1 MAFEEGDVTREEARR
16 IDEEL
21 DREEERARRIRR
33 DRWRRRYRQS
43 IPVAAAI
50 FFAAASLWALT
61 GAVLPFLQE
70 SAFASGGGNFTE
82 LVRKINFAAQSV
94 SYAGLFA
101 LGGVLIVTHLITRS
115 STTKSPPRNEGGKPP
130 A

>member
-1 MAFEEGDVTREEARR
+1 VAFEEGDVTKEDARR
-16 IDEEL
+16 IEDEL
-21 DREEERARRIRR
+21 DREEERARRIKRE
-33 DRWRRRYRQS
+33 RWGRRYLQL

-50 FFAAASLWALT
+50 FFTAAILWALT

-82 LVRKINFAAQSV
+82 LVRKVNFAAQSV
-94 SYAGLFA
+94 SYAGLFT
-101 LGGVLIVTHLITRS
+101 LGGVLIVTHLINRPG
-115 STTKSPPRNEGGKPP
+115 TTKSPPRHEGGKPP

>member
-1 MAFEEGDVTREEARR
+1 MPFEEGDVTKGEARR

-21 DREEERARRIRR
+21 DREEERTRRLRQER
-33 DRWRRRYRQS
+33 LRRRYRQS

-50 FFAAASLWALT
+50 FFTAAILWALT
-61 GAVLPFLQE
+61 GAILPFLQE

-94 SYAGLFA
+94 SYAGLFT
-101 LGGVLIVTHLITRS
+101 LGGVLIVTHLTRRTS
-115 STTKSPPRNEGGKPP
+115 L
-130 A
+130 

>member
-1 MAFEEGDVTREEARR
+1 MAFEEGDVTKEEARR

-21 DREEERARRIRR
+21 DREEERARRSRR
-33 DRWRRRYRQS
+33 DRWHRRYRQS

-50 FFAAASLWALT
+50 FFTAAILWALT

-94 SYAGLFA
+94 SYAGLFT
-101 LGGVLIVTHLITRS
+101 LGGVLIVTHLTRRTS
-115 STTKSPPRNEGGKPP
+115 L
-130 A
+130 